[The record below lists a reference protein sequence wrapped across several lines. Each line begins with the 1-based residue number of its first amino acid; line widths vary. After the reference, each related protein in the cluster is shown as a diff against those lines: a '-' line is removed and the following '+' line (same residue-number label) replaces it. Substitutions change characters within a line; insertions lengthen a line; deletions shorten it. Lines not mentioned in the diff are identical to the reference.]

1 MSLPLEIQ
9 LAIIGAALAAVG
21 YFGKSLIGWWQ
32 DKRNDK
38 AQTIAELQR
47 LQSLLNAS
55 RTLFRL
61 QQGQVD
67 RLLLMLQKNQPAE
80 YDPSVGDDER
90 MELCYPVFDK
100 VEREIHGIIRAY
112 TEHSLRPINLAMSEW
127 LRSDMLFKTGLVKS
141 RRRKSLARNLFDLEI
156 HLLLW
161 NAKYEAW
168 LPGQPHHALVYM
180 ADENEHGLGF
190 PGDRIVKENG
200 EDIYVDGTDKDV
212 AAVIDELRGGK

>member
-1 MSLPLEIQ
+1 MNLPVEIEV
-9 LAIIGAALAAVG
+9 AILGAALAVVG
-21 YFGKSLIGWWQ
+21 YFGKSLISWRQ
-32 DKRNDK
+32 EKRKDK

-55 RTLFRL
+55 GTQFDL
-61 QQGQVD
+61 QQEQVE
-67 RLLLMLQKNQPAE
+67 RLLLLLEKNHPAE
-80 YDPSVGDDER
+80 YDPGLGFEEIMER
-90 MELCYPVFDK
+90 CYPVFNK
-100 VEREIHGIIRAY
+100 TEREIHGIIRAY

-127 LRSDMLFKTGLVKS
+127 LRSDVLFKTGLVKS
-141 RRRKSLARNLFDLEI
+141 RRRKALARNLFDLEI

-200 EDIYVDGTDKDV
+200 EDIYLDGTDKDV
-212 AAVIDELRGGK
+212 AAVLNELRGGK